1 MSERPVSDTLQTSG
15 AAMGLTAFAGIM
27 MFMLGGWWVIAGLV
41 AILNDDF
48 YVVSQEWIFKLSTT
62 TWGWTHLVL
71 GIVVLLAGLGLFSGA
86 VWART
91 VGVILA
97 AVSGLVAFAWLP
109 YYPVWAILFVT
120 VSVATIWALTVHGRT
135 RACRRARSSRSA
147 AAIRSRSARRSRLP
161 SRA

>member
-97 AVSGLVAFAWLP
+97 AVSGLVACAWLP

-120 VSVATIWALTVHGRT
+120 VSVATIWALTVHGRDIT
-135 RACRRARSSRSA
+135 D
-147 AAIRSRSARRSRLP
+147 L
-161 SRA
+161 